1 MATYD
6 LVCDQCGDAFE
17 VFRQGFLRDE
27 DKVCP
32 ACGSTDVRQKFSS
45 FLRSLGGGEA
55 GGGCSAASGSPF
67 G

>member
-6 LVCDQCGDAFE
+6 LLCEHCGHQFE
-17 VFRQGFLRDE
+17 LYLKSFIEDD

-32 ACGSTDVRQKFSS
+32 ECGSKDVRQKFTS
-45 FLRSLGGGEA
+45 FLRNLGGSCGT
-55 GGGCSAASGSPF
+55 STGSPF

>member
-6 LVCDQCGDAFE
+6 LLCENCEHVFE

-32 ACGSTDVRQKFSS
+32 ECGSTEVRQKFSS
-45 FLRSLGGGEA
+45 FLTNLGGSSGGEC
-55 GGGCSAASGSPF
+55 GPRASSPF

>member
-6 LVCDQCGDAFE
+6 LVCEKCEHVFE

-32 ACGSTDVRQKFSS
+32 ECGSTEVRQKYSS
-45 FLRSLGGGEA
+45 FLSNLGGSS
-55 GGGCSAASGSPF
+55 GGSCAPHAGSPF